1 MMRFVKLNAIAVL
14 GVLVLSNSIF
24 AAVPDFQKDIQPLM
38 TKYCVE
44 CHGSTKP
51 KAGVRLDSYDAIIAK
66 SRKQS
71 VVPGDPDK
79 SKLVMTMTGAAKLMP
94 PKKFTP
100 RPTTEEIDLIK
111 EWIKAGAK
119 K

>member
-1 MMRFVKLNAIAVL
+1 MSVIKMVLLAVY
-14 GVLVLSNSIF
+14 GVLILSDSIF
-24 AAVPDFQKDIQPLM
+24 AAPPDFQKDIQPLM

-44 CHGSTKP
+44 CHGASKP
-51 KAGVRLDSYDAIIAK
+51 KSGVRLDSYDALIAK

-71 VVPGDPDK
+71 VIPGDPDK
-79 SKLVMTMTGAAKLMP
+79 SRLVMTMTGAAKLMP

>member
-1 MMRFVKLNAIAVL
+1 MKAFNLIAI
-14 GVLVLSNSIF
+14 LVLIVFVLNGSVF
-24 AAVPDFQKDIQPLM
+24 AVTPDFLKDIQPLM
-38 TKYCVE
+38 TRYCVE
-44 CHGSTKP
+44 CHGATKP
-51 KAGVRLDSYDAIIAK
+51 KSGVRLDSYDAIIAK
-66 SRKQS
+66 KRKQS

-79 SKLVMTMTGAAKLMP
+79 SRLVMTMTGAAKLMP

-111 EWIKAGAK
+111 DWIKAGAK

>member
-1 MMRFVKLNAIAVL
+1 MMSVINMVSLAVL
-14 GVLVLSNSIF
+14 GVLVLSSSIF
-24 AAVPDFQKDIQPLM
+24 AAPPDFQKDIQPLM

-44 CHGSTKP
+44 CHGASKP
-51 KAGVRLDSYDAIIAK
+51 KSGVRLDSYDALIAK

-71 VVPGDPDK
+71 VIPGDPDK
-79 SKLVMTMTGAAKLMP
+79 SRLVMTMTGTAKLMP

-100 RPTTEEIDLIK
+100 RPTTDEIDLIK

>member
-1 MMRFVKLNAIAVL
+1 MRFVKLNAIAVL
-14 GVLVLSNSIF
+14 GILVLSNSIF

-38 TKYCVE
+38 AKYCVE
-44 CHGSTKP
+44 CHGATKP

-71 VVPGDPDK
+71 VVPGDPAK

-111 EWIKAGAK
+111 DWIKAGAK

>member
-1 MMRFVKLNAIAVL
+1 MMSVIKMVALAVL
-14 GVLVLSNSIF
+14 GVLVFFDSIF
-24 AAVPDFQKDIQPLM
+24 AAPPDFQKDIQPLM

-44 CHGSTKP
+44 CHGASKP
-51 KAGVRLDSYDAIIAK
+51 KSGVRLDSYDALIAK

-71 VVPGDPDK
+71 VIPGDPDK
-79 SKLVMTMTGAAKLMP
+79 SRLVMTMTGAAKLMP

>member
-1 MMRFVKLNAIAVL
+1 MMSVIKMVSLAVL
-14 GVLVLSNSIF
+14 GVLFLSDSIF
-24 AAVPDFQKDIQPLM
+24 AAPPDFQKDIQPLM

-44 CHGSTKP
+44 CHGASKP
-51 KAGVRLDSYDAIIAK
+51 KSGVRLDSYYALIAK

-71 VVPGDPDK
+71 VIPGDPDK
-79 SKLVMTMTGAAKLMP
+79 SRLVMTMTGAAKLMP

-111 EWIKAGAK
+111 DWIKAGAK

>member
-1 MMRFVKLNAIAVL
+1 MSVIKMVALAVL
-14 GVLVLSNSIF
+14 GVLVFSDSIF
-24 AAVPDFQKDIQPLM
+24 AAPPDFQKDIQPLM

-44 CHGSTKP
+44 CHGASKP

-71 VVPGDPDK
+71 VVPGDPAK

-111 EWIKAGAK
+111 DWIKAGAK

>member
-1 MMRFVKLNAIAVL
+1 MSVIKMVSFAVL
-14 GVLVLSNSIF
+14 GVLVLSDSIF
-24 AAVPDFQKDIQPLM
+24 AAPPDFQKDIQPLM

-44 CHGSTKP
+44 CHGASKP
-51 KAGVRLDSYDAIIAK
+51 KSGVRLDSYDALIAK

-71 VVPGDPDK
+71 VIPGDPDK
-79 SKLVMTMTGAAKLMP
+79 SRLVMTMTGAAKLMP

>member
-1 MMRFVKLNAIAVL
+1 MMSVIKMVSLAVL
-14 GVLVLSNSIF
+14 GVLVLSDSIF
-24 AAVPDFQKDIQPLM
+24 AAPPDFQKDIQPLM

-44 CHGSTKP
+44 CHGASKP
-51 KAGVRLDSYDAIIAK
+51 KSGVRLDSYDALIAK

-71 VVPGDPDK
+71 VIPGDPDK
-79 SKLVMTMTGAAKLMP
+79 SRLVMTMTGAAKLMP

>member
-1 MMRFVKLNAIAVL
+1 MSVIKIVLLAVL
-14 GVLVLSNSIF
+14 GVLVLSGSIF
-24 AAVPDFQKDIQPLM
+24 AAPPDFQKDIQPLM

-44 CHGSTKP
+44 CHGASKP
-51 KAGVRLDSYDAIIAK
+51 KSGVRLDSYDALIAK

-71 VVPGDPDK
+71 VIPGDPDK
-79 SKLVMTMTGAAKLMP
+79 SRLVMTMTGVAKLMP
-94 PKKFTP
+94 PKKFTL

-111 EWIKAGAK
+111 DWIKAGAK

>member
-1 MMRFVKLNAIAVL
+1 
-14 GVLVLSNSIF
+14 
-24 AAVPDFQKDIQPLM
+24 
-38 TKYCVE
+38 
-44 CHGSTKP
+44 
-51 KAGVRLDSYDAIIAK
+51 
-66 SRKQS
+66 
-71 VVPGDPDK
+71 
-79 SKLVMTMTGAAKLMP
+79 MTMTGAAKLMP

>member
-1 MMRFVKLNAIAVL
+1 MSVIKMVSLTIL
-14 GVLVLSNSIF
+14 GVLVLADSIF
-24 AAVPDFQKDIQPLM
+24 AAPPDFQKDIQPLM

-44 CHGSTKP
+44 CHGASKP
-51 KAGVRLDSYDAIIAK
+51 KSGVRLDSYDALIAK

-71 VVPGDPDK
+71 VIPGDPDK
-79 SKLVMTMTGAAKLMP
+79 SRLVMTMTGAAKLMP

-100 RPTTEEIDLIK
+100 RPITEEIDLIK

>member
-1 MMRFVKLNAIAVL
+1 MMSVIKMVSLAVF
-14 GVLVLSNSIF
+14 GVLVLSDSIF
-24 AAVPDFQKDIQPLM
+24 AAPPDFQKDIQPLM

-44 CHGSTKP
+44 CHGASKP
-51 KAGVRLDSYDAIIAK
+51 KSGVRLDSYDALIAK

-71 VVPGDPDK
+71 VIPGDPDK
-79 SKLVMTMTGAAKLMP
+79 SRLVMTMTGAAKLMP

>member
-1 MMRFVKLNAIAVL
+1 MMSVIKMVSLAVL
-14 GVLVLSNSIF
+14 GVLFLSDSIF
-24 AAVPDFQKDIQPLM
+24 AAPPDFQKDIQPLM

-44 CHGSTKP
+44 CHGASKP
-51 KAGVRLDSYDAIIAK
+51 KSGVRLDSYDALIAK
-66 SRKQS
+66 SRKQL
-71 VVPGDPDK
+71 VIPGDPDK
-79 SKLVMTMTGAAKLMP
+79 SRLVMTMTGAAKLMP

-111 EWIKAGAK
+111 DWIKAGAK